1 MTLSPLT
8 IKWTNRR
15 KTTHHAT
22 GMTRTNIRMIKN
34 FFGKTNVKLQKLLQ
48 QFSEL
53 PKQLLKLLKQLF
65 KLLREPLKLLKH
77 FIKMLREL
85 YLIPIKLYGK
95 FLSPLKP
102 LPTCRFTPTCSRY
115 AIDAVREWGIVI
127 GTVLALWRI
136 IRCNPFSKGGYDPV
150 PLRKDISL
158 RKNFS
163 LRKDFFSKR

>member
-65 KLLREPLKLLKH
+65 KLIKQLFKL
-77 FIKMLREL
+77 LREL

-158 RKNFS
+158 RK
-163 LRKDFFSKR
+163 DIFSKR

>member
-1 MTLSPLT
+1 
-8 IKWTNRR
+8 
-15 KTTHHAT
+15 
-22 GMTRTNIRMIKN
+22 MIKN
-34 FFGKTNVKLQKLLQ
+34 FFGKTNVKLQKLLR
-48 QFSEL
+48 ELLKL
-53 PKQLLKLLKQLF
+53 PKQLIKLLKHLTKLLKQLF
-65 KLLREPLKLLKH
+65 GL
-77 FIKMLREL
+77 FREL

-150 PLRKDISL
+150 PLRKNFSL
-158 RKNFS
+158 RKDIS

>member
-1 MTLSPLT
+1 
-8 IKWTNRR
+8 
-15 KTTHHAT
+15 
-22 GMTRTNIRMIKN
+22 MTRTNIRMIKN
-34 FFGKTNVKLQKLLQ
+34 FFGKTNVKLKKLLK

-53 PKQLLKLLKQLF
+53 FKQFFKLIKHPLKLLKQL
-65 KLLREPLKLLKH
+65 LKL
-77 FIKMLREL
+77 FREL

-150 PLRKDISL
+150 PLRK
-158 RKNFS
+158 NFS

>member
-1 MTLSPLT
+1 
-8 IKWTNRR
+8 
-15 KTTHHAT
+15 
-22 GMTRTNIRMIKN
+22 MIKN
-34 FFGKTNVKLQKLLQ
+34 FFGKTNVKLQKLLR
-48 QFSEL
+48 ELLKL
-53 PKQLLKLLKQLF
+53 PKQLI
-65 KLLREPLKLLKH
+65 KLLKH
-77 FIKMLREL
+77 LTKLFREL